1 MGRRTEKLVCTFVLG
16 AGMGGGTGRGEAGK
30 EEDTTKRDNE
40 REGRRER
47 PHSAGSSRIDVLRE
61 NKRETIIIFC
71 KTHIYI
77 RSHHHHHEYYAQDKI
92 YIQS

>member
-1 MGRRTEKLVCTFVLG
+1 MDERNGEANGEISMHICAR
-16 AGMGGGTGRGEAGK
+16 GGNGWVNRERGEGK

-71 KTHIYI
+71 KTHT
-77 RSHHHHHEYYAQDKI
+77 
-92 YIQS
+92 